1 MVYQSHGEPRIIST
15 ERQPRNSRLVA
26 TNEYE
31 PRLIE
36 QRYVGERITN
46 ITTNALEQRVISGKK
61 PEMRRSVKAIET
73 YEDDPIIQERIIEKE
88 IEVIVE

>member
-1 MVYQSHGEPRIIST
+1 
-15 ERQPRNSRLVA
+15 
-26 TNEYE
+26 
-31 PRLIE
+31 
-36 QRYVGERITN
+36 VGERITN